1 MKLSDVT
8 RPTGQHFVMLSRDQ
22 LVRCGTVAA
31 LVLLQ
36 ACAAVPNKD
45 PRDPMESWNR
55 GVFRFNDSVDRAL
68 VKPVATAYA
77 RVTPSWMRTGINNF
91 FTNLDDVWSLVNNAL
106 QLRGADTADSFGR
119 VIVNSTMGLGG
130 LLDVAGEMGMERHSA
145 NFGLTL
151 GRWGVGPGPFVVL
164 PLLGSSTLRDTL
176 ALPVEIKGNLLNSV
190 QDVPTRDVLTVLNAV
205 DTRAT
210 YLKASDVVDGAAL
223 DKYSFTR
230 DAFLQRRRNQV
241 YDGNPPEEDFRV
253 GEAGPAATASSTSP
267 TTPTAPTAAPAAP
280 ASAAQ

>member
-1 MKLSDVT
+1 MRLDNFPIA
-8 RPTGQHFVMLSRDQ
+8 RWAA
-22 LVRCGTVAA
+22 VAT

-55 GVFRFNDSVDRAL
+55 GVFSFNDSVDRAV
-68 VKPVATAYA
+68 VKPVATAYH
-77 RVTPSWMRTGINNF
+77 RIMPHWVRTGVTNF
-91 FTNLDDVWSLVNNAL
+91 FTNLDDVWSFVNNVL
-106 QLRGADTADSFGR
+106 QLRGQDAADSFGR
-119 VIVNSTMGLGG
+119 VMVNSTMGLGG
-130 LLDVAGEMGMERHSA
+130 ILDVAGEMGMERHPA

-164 PLLGSSTLRDTL
+164 PLWGSSTLRDTL
-176 ALPVEIKGNLLNSV
+176 ALPLDVKGNLVNSI
-190 QDVPTRDVLTVLNAV
+190 QDVPSRDALTILNVV

-210 YLKASDVVDGAAL
+210 YLKAGDVVDGAAL

-241 YDGNPPEEDFRV
+241 YDGNPPDEDT
-253 GEAGPAATASSTSP
+253 TAMDAEP
-267 TTPTAPTAAPAAP
+267 PAAPAVAAPPPQAPEKP

>member
-1 MKLSDVT
+1 MSVNDVMRSTDRQTT
-8 RPTGQHFVMLSRDQ
+8 RPWRDQ
-22 LVRCGTVAA
+22 WIRWSGVAA
-31 LVLLQ
+31 LVALQ
-36 ACAAVPNKD
+36 ACTAVPHKD

-55 GVFRFNDSVDRAL
+55 SVFAFNDSVDRAV

-77 RVTPSWMRTGINNF
+77 RVMPNWMRTGINNF

-119 VIVNSTMGLGG
+119 VVVNTTMGLGG

-164 PLLGSSTLRDTL
+164 PLWGSSTLRDTF
-176 ALPVEIKGNLLNSV
+176 ALTLDIQGNLVNSV
-190 QDVPTRDVLTVLNAV
+190 QDVPTRDGLTILNAI

-210 YLKASDVVDGAAL
+210 YLKAGDVVDGAAL

-241 YDGNPPEEDFRV
+241 YDGNPPDEDTTSWDA
-253 GEAGPAATASSTSP
+253 EAPAITPAAAT
-267 TTPTAPTAAPAAP
+267 AP
-280 ASAAQ
+280 ASASVPVSASAAQ

>member
-1 MKLSDVT
+1 MSANDVMRST
-8 RPTGQHFVMLSRDQ
+8 DPRTPMPWRDQ
-22 LVRCGTVAA
+22 LIRWSAVLAVVA
-31 LVLLQ
+31 LQ
-36 ACAAVPNKD
+36 ACTAVPQKD

-55 GVFRFNDSVDRAL
+55 SVFTFNDSVDRAV
-68 VKPVATAYA
+68 VKPVATVYA
-77 RVTPSWMRTGINNF
+77 RVMPNWMRTGINNF

-106 QLRGADTADSFGR
+106 QLRGLDTADSFGR
-119 VIVNSTMGLGG
+119 VVVNTTMGLGG
-130 LLDVAGEMGMERHSA
+130 LLDVASEMGMERHSA

-164 PLLGSSTLRDTL
+164 PFWGASTLRDTL
-176 ALPVEIKGNLLNSV
+176 ALSLDIPGNLVNSV
-190 QDVPTRDVLTVLNAV
+190 QDVPTRDALTIVSAV

-210 YLKASDVVDGAAL
+210 YLKAGDVVDGAAL

-241 YDGNPPEEDFRV
+241 YDGNPPDEDTTSWDS
-253 GEAGPAATASSTSP
+253 EPAAAL
-267 TTPTAPTAAPAAP
+267 PAAP

>member
-1 MKLSDVT
+1 MRAMEVT
-8 RPTGQHFVMLSRDQ
+8 RSTSQHLQRLWQ
-22 LVRCGTVAA
+22 GRLIRWGTVAA
-31 LVLLQ
+31 LLALQ

-45 PRDPMESWNR
+45 PRDPMEPWNR
-55 GVFRFNDSVDRAL
+55 SVFEFNDTVDRAV
-68 VKPVATAYA
+68 VKPVAKVYA
-77 RVTPSWMRTGINNF
+77 RVMPNWMRTGINNF

-119 VIVNSTMGLGG
+119 VIVNTTMGLGG

-164 PLLGSSTLRDTL
+164 PLWGSSTLRDTL
-176 ALPVEIKGNLLNSV
+176 ALPLDIKGNLVNSIS
-190 QDVPTRDVLTVLNAV
+190 DVPTRDVVTVLGV
-205 DTRAT
+205 IDTRAT
-210 YLKASDVVDGAAL
+210 YLKAGDVVDGAAL

-241 YDGNPPEEDFRV
+241 YDGNPPDEDV
-253 GEAGPAATASSTSP
+253 NMDAEP
-267 TTPTAPTAAPAAP
+267 APAAP
-280 ASAAQ
+280 ASVASAPAVPASAAQ

>member
-1 MKLSDVT
+1 MRLQDVT
-8 RPTGQHFVMLSRDQ
+8 RPTGWLSAIRSRKQ
-22 LVRCGTVAA
+22 FIRWGGVAA
-31 LVLLQ
+31 LVMLQ

-77 RVTPSWMRTGINNF
+77 RITPSWMRTGINNF

-130 LLDVAGEMGMERHSA
+130 LLDIAGEMGMERHSA

-176 ALPVEIKGNLLNSV
+176 ALPVEIKGNLVNSV

-241 YDGNPPEEDFRV
+241 YDGNPPDEDLTV
-253 GEAGPAATASSTSP
+253 GDTGPVGAASTTSP
-267 TTPTAPTAAPAAP
+267 TAPPAAP